1 MQIFNGLRIMSHV
14 LGAYE
19 MELRQ
24 DTKRL
29 FPLQGEYQVVLI
41 ETIWSCDSSEYIKEE
56 EILYSSD
63 DYSDANAVFETTIS
77 LQNLEQ
83 TALNK
88 WFHNPQR

>member
-1 MQIFNGLRIMSHV
+1 
-14 LGAYE
+14 
-19 MELRQ
+19 MELRH

-41 ETIWSCDSSEYIKEE
+41 ESIWSHESSEWIKEE

-63 DYSDANAVFETTIS
+63 DYSDANAVFETTIK

-83 TALNK
+83 LALNRPL
-88 WFHNPQR
+88 N

>member
-1 MQIFNGLRIMSHV
+1 MSHV
-14 LGAYE
+14 QGAYE

-24 DTKRL
+24 DTKQL

-41 ETIWSCDSSEYIKEE
+41 ESIWSHESSEWIKEE

-63 DYSDANAVFETTIS
+63 DYSDATAVFETTIK

-83 TALNK
+83 TALNRPL
-88 WFHNPQR
+88 N